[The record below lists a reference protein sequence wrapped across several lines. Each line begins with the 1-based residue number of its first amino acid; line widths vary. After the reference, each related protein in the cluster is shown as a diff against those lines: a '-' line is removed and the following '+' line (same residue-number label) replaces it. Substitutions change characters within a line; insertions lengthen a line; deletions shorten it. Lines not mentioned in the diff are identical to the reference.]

1 MEFILLIVVLVVVFF
16 VIKNK
21 QTPKKYNNRT
31 YQENAL
37 KTVKQNTF
45 TKKRVLNKEEVN
57 IYYKLI
63 KIISSLNA
71 GYKLSTQVSLGEI
84 LSHSDYSVYRTINTQ
99 RADFVIMDK
108 DFYPVL
114 VIEYNGVG
122 HFKGDYK
129 SRDARKKEALNSA
142 GIEVV
147 VITNDK
153 FNDDT
158 GEQLKKITK
167 LLKN

>member
-1 MEFILLIVVLVVVFF
+1 M
-16 VIKNK
+16 
-21 QTPKKYNNRT
+21 
-31 YQENAL
+31 
-37 KTVKQNTF
+37 QNTF

-63 KIISSLNA
+63 KIISSLST

-99 RADFVIMDK
+99 RADFVIIDK

-114 VIEYNGVG
+114 VVEYNGVG

-129 SRDARKKEALNSA
+129 SRDTRKKEALNSA
-142 GIEVV
+142 AIEVV

-158 GEQLKKITK
+158 NIKLDLVQKILNKK
-167 LLKN
+167 